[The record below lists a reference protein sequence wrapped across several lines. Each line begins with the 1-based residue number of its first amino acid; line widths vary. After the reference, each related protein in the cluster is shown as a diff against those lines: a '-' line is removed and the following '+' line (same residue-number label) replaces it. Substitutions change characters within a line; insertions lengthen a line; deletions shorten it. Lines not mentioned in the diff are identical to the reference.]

1 MTDNG
6 LRADPKMTPTAPELF
21 LRDLGTLLKEKALS
35 ARQDA
40 AQGRA
45 EDRDYKL
52 GFLMAYHEVIS
63 LLKQQAEAFGIDVRA
78 LCLDDIDSD
87 RDLL

>member
-1 MTDNG
+1 
-6 LRADPKMTPTAPELF
+6 MTPTTPELF
-21 LRDLGTLLKEKALS
+21 LRDLGTLLKEKALT
-35 ARQDA
+35 AQQDA

-52 GFLMAYHEVIS
+52 GFLMAYHDVIS
-63 LLKQQAEAFGIDVRA
+63 LVKQQADAFGVDVRA
-78 LCLDDIDSD
+78 LCLDDIDPD

>member
-1 MTDNG
+1 M
-6 LRADPKMTPTAPELF
+6 
-21 LRDLGTLLKEKALS
+21 LKEKALT
-35 ARQDA
+35 ARLDA

-52 GFLMAYHEVIS
+52 GFLMAYHDVIS
-63 LLKQQAEAFGIDVRA
+63 LVKQQADAFGVDVRA
-78 LCLDDIDSD
+78 LCLDDIDPD

>member
-1 MTDNG
+1 
-6 LRADPKMTPTAPELF
+6 MTPNTAELF
-21 LRDLGTLLKEKALS
+21 LRDLGTLLKEKARS

-52 GFLMAYHEVIS
+52 GFLMAYHVVVS
-63 LLKQQAEAFGIDVRA
+63 LVKQQADAFGIDVRA
-78 LCLDDIDSD
+78 LCLDDIDPDS
-87 RDLL
+87 DLL

>member
-1 MTDNG
+1 
-6 LRADPKMTPTAPELF
+6 MTPTTPELF
-21 LRDLGTLLKEKALS
+21 LRDLGTLLKEKALT

-52 GFLMAYHEVIS
+52 GFLMAYHDVIS
-63 LLKQQAEAFGIDVRA
+63 LVKQQADAFGVDVRA
-78 LCLDDIDSD
+78 LCLDDIDPD

>member
-52 GFLMAYHEVIS
+52 GFLMAYHEVVS
-63 LLKQQAEAFGIDVRA
+63 LVKQQADAFGIDVRA
-78 LCLDDIDSD
+78 LCLDDIDPD